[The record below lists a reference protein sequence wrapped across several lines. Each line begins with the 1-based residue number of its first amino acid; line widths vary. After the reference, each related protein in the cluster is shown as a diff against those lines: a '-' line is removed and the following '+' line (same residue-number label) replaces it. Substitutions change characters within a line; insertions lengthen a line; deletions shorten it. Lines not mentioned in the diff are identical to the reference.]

1 MPPPEQVV
9 SSPMARLPF
18 DPSKARGPD
27 KPPGNSGGNSGGTS
41 GGGVPPDALSVT
53 QLAGAIEGALA
64 KGLPTRLK
72 VVAEI
77 GSFTDRTHWYFNL
90 KDENA
95 TIDCV
100 MFRSAARS
108 VGFTPSRGDRVL
120 ATGRVQFYTPSGRT
134 QLYVERIEPI
144 GAGPL
149 EARYRALFEQLKAE
163 GYFDPDRKQ
172 PLPSFPR
179 RIAIITSKTGA
190 ALQDVLD
197 TLRRRCPAID
207 ITLIDV
213 TVQGERAAP
222 SIIRAIDFVSDA
234 RERHAIDAVILTR
247 GGGSLEDLWAFN
259 EREVVLAVARCKVP
273 IVAAIGHE
281 TDTTL
286 SELAAD
292 ERAATPTQAAMR
304 LSPDR
309 AALSEQI
316 TTLRARLTL
325 SLRRSLSER
334 ASALHHGARHARSA
348 VTSRIA
354 RDRLRIERMQ
364 SRLARLRPEAQHAA
378 RAARLHHLEERIR
391 RITRHRLRTLDV
403 APLRMRLARAIR
415 NRLGRESDA
424 LDALE
429 RELVVIGPARVL
441 ARGYSITTDADGKL
455 IRSVANVRTGDL
467 LRTRLTDG
475 SITSTVGEG
484 AHTLPP
490 QPPPAP
496 APPRKRRRRN
506 PPDPNQPGL
515 FS

>member
-1 MPPPEQVV
+1 
-9 SSPMARLPF
+9 MARLPF

-27 KPPGNSGGNSGGTS
+27 KPDDTPTGTS
-41 GGGVPPDALSVT
+41 RGGIPADALTVT
-53 QLAGAIEGALA
+53 QLAGAIESALA
-64 KGLPTRLK
+64 KGLPARIK

-108 VGFTPSRGDRVL
+108 VGFTPARGDRIL
-120 ATGRVQFYTPSGRT
+120 ATGRVQYYTPSGRT
-134 QLYVERIEPI
+134 QLYVERIEQI

-149 EARYRALFEQLKAE
+149 EARYRALFEQLKSE
-163 GYFDPDRKQ
+163 GHFDPARKK
-172 PLPSFPR
+172 PLPTFPR

-222 SIIRAIDFVSDA
+222 SIIRALDFISDA
-234 RERHAIDAVILTR
+234 RERHAIDAIILTR

-309 AALSEQI
+309 AALIEQI
-316 TTLRARLTL
+316 TTLRSRLTHAL
-325 SLRRSLSER
+325 HR
-334 ASALHHGARHARSA
+334 AIADRTRALHHAARHARAAASH
-348 VTSRIA
+348 RIA
-354 RDRLRIERMQ
+354 RERIRIERMQ

-403 APLRMRLARAIR
+403 APLNARLSRAIR
-415 NRLGRESDA
+415 NRFARESDA

-455 IRSVANVRTGDL
+455 IRSVTNVHTGDL
-467 LRTRLTDG
+467 LRTRLADG
-475 SITSTVGEG
+475 SITSTVGEH

-506 PPDPNQPGL
+506 PPDPHQPGL